1 MILEMMQSDPSSAN
15 FADSMAFS
23 FEVDELPLDTPTV
36 LGELAAVDGVLNT
49 PVNRDAVRFNFVK
62 PYSEVS
68 SIQQTKAAL
77 SDADSEEKK
86 SMFEEPCGHDSPLQM
101 VPNEAVQSSGETP
114 DCSMMEAVTSTS
126 SDLLPLLTALQC
138 EAAAATTAMDV
149 ASGLN
154 IPKEEEEL
162 LVTLLIN
169 SLEQAKSNIEVAP
182 GKSTGAWL
190 MPSEVYPMCSQT
202 SISCGQALDPGTR
215 ASPITSG
222 AQYFS
227 PVSGNQAVLQHP
239 NYTTLAD
246 GTLRSSCSLEF
257 SSAEAVYSLPL
268 THAGRQPPSYTSHCS
283 GQQHTSPVSADG
295 WANGYDVPRRHY
307 GVETSAKRS
316 PGQTIDMSIVK
327 EEPAE
332 VSTTSAATTAV
343 RSSPAGLVKSKAD
356 STKRH
361 RAADMRAYVRCL
373 QQHLGTGTTLMPMKP
388 RKYPGR
394 ACRTPV
400 ADRPFPCP
408 AESCDRRFSRSD
420 ELSRHLRIHTG
431 QRPFPCNICRR
442 AFSRSDHLTT
452 HMRTHTGE
460 KPFAC
465 EVCGRRFS
473 RSDERTRHMRVHN
486 KHQSQKPAAN
496 PHAKSDAAHSA
507 YHSWTSPAMTPAG
520 YQYRQQVHSATV
532 PLPFVPSVVGF

>member
-1 MILEMMQSDPSSAN
+1 ML
-15 FADSMAFS
+15 
-23 FEVDELPLDTPTV
+23 
-36 LGELAAVDGVLNT
+36 
-49 PVNRDAVRFNFVK
+49 
-62 PYSEVS
+62 
-68 SIQQTKAAL
+68 
-77 SDADSEEKK
+77 DADSEDKK
-86 SMFEEPCGHDSPLQM
+86 SMFEELCGHDSPLQM
-101 VPNEAVQSSGETP
+101 VPNEAVQSCGETP
-114 DCSMMEAVTSTS
+114 DSSVMEAVASAS
-126 SDLLPLLTALQC
+126 SDLLPLLTALQS
-138 EAAAATTAMDV
+138 EAGAATTAMD
-149 ASGLN
+149 AANGLN

-169 SLEQAKSNIEVAP
+169 SLEQAKSNIEVAAA
-182 GKSTGAWL
+182 KSSSAWS
-190 MPSEVYPMCSQT
+190 MPCEVYPMCSQT
-202 SISCGQALDPGTR
+202 SSCGQTLDAGART
-215 ASPITSG
+215 SLTTSG

-268 THAGRQPPSYTSHCS
+268 THDGRQPPSYTSHCS
-283 GQQHTSPVSADG
+283 GQPHTTPVSTDSWAD
-295 WANGYDVPRRHY
+295 GYDVPRRHY
-307 GVETSAKRS
+307 GVETSTKTS
-316 PGQTIDMSIVK
+316 PGRTIDMSIVK

-332 VSTTSAATTAV
+332 VSTTSAATTGV
-343 RSSPAGLVKSKAD
+343 RSSPAELVKSKAD
-356 STKRH
+356 STKGH
-361 RAADMRAYVRCL
+361 RAADMRAYMRCL

-431 QRPFPCNICRR
+431 QRPFPCTICRR

-473 RSDERTRHMRVHN
+473 RSDERTRHMRVHS
-486 KHQSQKPAAN
+486 KHLSQKPAAN
-496 PHAKSDAAHSA
+496 PHAKSDTVPPA
-507 YHSWTSPAMTPAG
+507 YHSWTSPAMTPSG
-520 YQYRQQVHSATV
+520 YQYRQQFPSASV

>member
-1 MILEMMQSDPSSAN
+1 MQSDPSSAN
-15 FADSMAFS
+15 FRDSIAFS

-36 LGELAAVDGVLNT
+36 LGELATVDGILNT
-49 PVNRDAVRFNFVK
+49 PVSRDANRFSFVK
-62 PYSEVS
+62 PYPEVS
-68 SIQQTKAAL
+68 SVHQTKVTW
-77 SDADSEEKK
+77 SDANSGDKK
-86 SMFEEPCGHDSPLQM
+86 LMFEEPYSHDSPLQM
-101 VPNEAVQSSGETP
+101 VPNDFVQSCGDTSDSMLLET
-114 DCSMMEAVTSTS
+114 VTSTS
-126 SDLLPLLTALQC
+126 SELLPLLTALTQS
-138 EAAAATTAMDV
+138 EAGAATNAMDI

-169 SLEQAKSNIEVAP
+169 TLEQAKSNVDVAP
-182 GKSTGAWL
+182 PKSSGAWF
-190 MPSEVYPMCSQT
+190 PPCDVYPMCSQA
-202 SISCGQALDPGTR
+202 SSSCGQAPDPGTR
-215 ASPITSG
+215 ASQG
-222 AQYFS
+222 GQYFS
-227 PVSGNQAVLQHP
+227 LVSGSQAVSQHP

-246 GTLRSSCSLEF
+246 GTLRPSCSLEF
-257 SSAEAVYSLPL
+257 SSAEVVHSLPL
-268 THAGRQPPSYTSHCS
+268 SHAARQPPSYTTHC
-283 GQQHTSPVSADG
+283 HTTPASVDV
-295 WANGYDVPRRHY
+295 WTDHYDVPRRHY
-307 GVETSAKRS
+307 GMETPATTS

-332 VSTTSAATTAV
+332 VTTTSAATTGA
-343 RSSPAGLVKSKAD
+343 RSSPPGVVRSKAD

-361 RAADMRAYVRCL
+361 RAADMRAYMRCL

-394 ACRTPV
+394 VCRTPV

-431 QRPFPCNICRR
+431 QRPFPCTVCRR

-465 EVCGRRFS
+465 EVCSRRFS

-486 KHQSQKPAAN
+486 KHLPQKPAAN
-496 PHAKSDAAHSA
+496 PHAKSDAVAPA
-507 YHSWTSPAMTPAG
+507 YHSWTRPAMTSAG
-520 YQYRQQVHSATV
+520 YQYRQHLPPASAS
-532 PLPFVPSVVGF
+532 LPFVPNVVGF

>member
-1 MILEMMQSDPSSAN
+1 MLLE
-15 FADSMAFS
+15 
-23 FEVDELPLDTPTV
+23 T
-36 LGELAAVDGVLNT
+36 
-49 PVNRDAVRFNFVK
+49 
-62 PYSEVS
+62 
-68 SIQQTKAAL
+68 
-77 SDADSEEKK
+77 
-86 SMFEEPCGHDSPLQM
+86 
-101 VPNEAVQSSGETP
+101 
-114 DCSMMEAVTSTS
+114 VTSTS
-126 SDLLPLLTALQC
+126 SELLPLLTALTQS
-138 EAAAATTAMDV
+138 EAGAAASAMDI

-169 SLEQAKSNIEVAP
+169 TLEQAKSNVDVAP
-182 GKSTGAWL
+182 PKSSGAWF
-190 MPSEVYPMCSQT
+190 PPYEVYPMCSQT
-202 SISCGQALDPGTR
+202 SISCGQAPDPGSR
-215 ASPITSG
+215 ASLT

-227 PVSGNQAVLQHP
+227 PVSGSQPVSQHA

-246 GTLRSSCSLEF
+246 GTLRPSCSLEF
-257 SSAEAVYSLPL
+257 SSADVVHSLAL
-268 THAGRQPPSYTSHCS
+268 SHAARQPPSYTSHCVTTPAS
-283 GQQHTSPVSADG
+283 VDG
-295 WANGYDVPRRHY
+295 WTDQFDVPRRHY
-307 GVETSAKRS
+307 GMETPGTTS

-332 VSTTSAATTAV
+332 VTTTSTTTGGA
-343 RSSPAGLVKSKAD
+343 RSSAPGVVRSKAD
-356 STKRH
+356 STKQRH
-361 RAADMRAYVRCL
+361 RAADMRAYMRCL

-394 ACRTPV
+394 VCRTPV

-431 QRPFPCNICRR
+431 QRPFPCTVCRR

-473 RSDERTRHMRVHN
+473 RSDERTRHMRVHK
-486 KHQSQKPAAN
+486 KHLPQKPAASALL
-496 PHAKSDAAHSA
+496 AKSDAAAPA
-507 YHSWTSPAMTPAG
+507 YNHSWTRPAMTSPG
-520 YQYRQQVHSATV
+520 YQYRQHLPSASAS
-532 PLPFVPSVVGF
+532 LPFVPNVVGF